1 MPDPLPATCWML
13 HDGAAG
19 NRRQAVALAD
29 ALELPS
35 REWSLDAAGVARWLA
50 PRRWPALAPAQ
61 PFGAEFSESLLRSP
75 PQLAIGCGRIAALA
89 TRLAAEAGARTVQIL
104 DPRVSPR
111 HWDLVIAP
119 AHDAL
124 VGANVIA
131 MTGSLNPIDPAWLL
145 AGRSRFPQLAQLAS
159 PRTAVLIG
167 GPTRATP
174 LQHADIIGLCASL
187 EQWRTRDGGSVVVC
201 GSRRTPGDWV
211 ALLRERFGG
220 TANRVWFDER
230 DGDNPYSGALGW
242 ADRLVVTPDSVNMLS
257 EACSTAL
264 PVYVLAPDRASGR
277 IATFIDSL
285 VGRDRIRALAG
296 APEAMS
302 PEPLQETRRIARLV
316 RERLN
321 LR

>member
-1 MPDPLPATCWML
+1 MPDPLPATCWVL

-29 ALELPS
+29 ALALPS
-35 REWSLDAAGVARWLA
+35 REWCLDAAGAARWLA
-50 PRRWPALAPAQ
+50 PRRWPAAAQ
-61 PFGAEFSESLLRSP
+61 PFGAEFSESLLHSP

-89 TRLAAEAGARTVQIL
+89 TRLAAGAGARTVQIL
-104 DPRVSPR
+104 DPRLSPR

-131 MTGSLNPIDPAWLL
+131 TTGSLNPIDPAWLL
-145 AGRSRFPQLAQLAS
+145 AGREKFPQLAQLAS
-159 PRTAVLIG
+159 PRMALLVG

-174 LQHADIIGLCASL
+174 LQHADILGLCASL
-187 EQWRTRDGGSVVVC
+187 EQWLAREGGSVLVC
-201 GSRRTPGDWV
+201 GSRRTPGDWA
-211 ALLRERFGG
+211 ALLRERFGS
-220 TANRVWFDER
+220 APHFAWFDER
-230 DGDNPYSGALGW
+230 DGDNPFAGALGW

-264 PVYVLAPDRASGR
+264 PVYVVAPDRAGGR
-277 IATFIDSL
+277 IATFIESL
-285 VGRDRIRALAG
+285 VGRDRIRALAT
-296 APEAMS
+296 APEPMS
-302 PEPLQETRRIARLV
+302 LEPLQETRRVARLV